1 MILSCDFLGKWEV
14 GAIGPRGE
22 AQSNDAVLSPPP
34 PPGAKMLT
42 AVDVMRD
49 LISNGVKQDE
59 YLANTELEVRE
70 EEVILLDTSEGVRQE
85 LEVFLTGS
93 ICDPMAFVNRDRST
107 LESLS
112 RVLVFTVQGF
122 QGAYDKYNLM
132 FAFQVRSEE
141 SISGHSVS
149 VAVPQC

>member
-1 MILSCDFLGKWEV
+1 MTVMTLYS
-14 GAIGPRGE
+14 
-22 AQSNDAVLSPPP
+22 VLSPPP
-34 PPGAKMLT
+34 GTKILT

-93 ICDPMAFVNRDRST
+93 ISDPMAFVNRERST

-132 FAFQVRSEE
+132 FAFQVIIVE
-141 SISGHSVS
+141 SISGDSVS
-149 VAVPQC
+149 VAVSQC

>member
-1 MILSCDFLGKWEV
+1 MGQEV
-14 GAIGPRGE
+14 RMTVMTLY
-22 AQSNDAVLSPPP
+22 SVLSPPT
-34 PPGAKMLT
+34 PGTKILT

-93 ICDPMAFVNRDRST
+93 ISDPMAFVNRERST

-132 FAFQVRSEE
+132 FAFQVIIVE
-141 SISGHSVS
+141 SISGDSVS
-149 VAVPQC
+149 VAVSQC